1 MGGIGDLTMTL
12 TDIVNRPKPY
22 TQEEFMEGLI
32 ETCSDKTREVPW
44 KIVVVTPERED
55 IKFKSHDE
63 AIGFLF
69 DRIFCFNWHVGS
81 FAFSPSMNYLYIALF
96 KNDG

>member
-1 MGGIGDLTMTL
+1 MTL
-12 TDIVNRPKPY
+12 ADIVNRPKPY

-32 ETCSDKTREVPW
+32 GTCSDKTNAVPW
-44 KIVVVTPERED
+44 EIVVVTPERD
-55 IKFKSHDE
+55 IKFKNHSD

-69 DRIFCFNWHVGS
+69 DRISCFNWHVGN
-81 FAFSPSMNYLYIALF
+81 FAINPSMNYLYIALF